1 VRVTYAAV
9 LCAILGRR
17 AAAMPAAGVAAP
29 AGRAAAVGQDQDTAA
44 RTGRARARNEPERSV
59 QVQMR
64 NVAFHVDSTIV
75 LDLQYARGRLRRVS
89 PEHPPYLDDKRSF
102 VLELDTARIGISGP
116 ALSRLLNRYTFAYP
130 GSPLKSLTV
139 TVEHG
144 RIRQRGRM
152 RGISFDVLGD
162 LSLTP
167 QGDLRLHPTTV
178 KAVGLKVGGLMN
190 FFGVHL
196 QKLVNTDRAKG
207 VRIQRDDF
215 LLSPTKLLPPPA
227 VEGRVGRVEVN
238 DSEIVQTFQPPP
250 GRKIEPLTPPLPKA
264 DHYMFFRGGVLRF
277 GKLTMD
283 DTDLM
288 IEDADPRDPFDFWLD
303 RYNEQLVAGTSRNTK
318 DHGLIVEMPDFK
330 AVGAKRESGER

>member
-1 VRVTYAAV
+1 
-9 LCAILGRR
+9 
-17 AAAMPAAGVAAP
+17 MPAVGAAP
-29 AGRAAAVGQDQDTAA
+29 TGRAARGVQDRDTAA
-44 RTGRARARNEPERSV
+44 RPDRARPRNEPERSV

-64 NVAFHVDSTIV
+64 NVGFHVDSTIV
-75 LDLQYARGRLRRVS
+75 LDLQYARGRLRRAS

-102 VLELDTARIGISGP
+102 VLELDTARIGVSGP
-116 ALSRLLNRYTFAYP
+116 ALSQLLNRYTFAYP

-167 QGDLRLHPTTV
+167 EGDLRLHPTTI
-178 KAVGLKVGGLMN
+178 KAVGLKVGGLMK
-190 FFGVHL
+190 FFGLHL

-215 LLSPTKLLPPPA
+215 LLSPTKLLPPPS
-227 VEGRVGRVEVN
+227 VEGKVGRVEVN
-238 DSEIVQTFQPPP
+238 DSEIVQIFEPPA
-250 GRKIEPLTPPLPKA
+250 GKKVEPLTPPLPKA

-318 DHGLIVEMPDFK
+318 DHGLIVEMPDFEK
-330 AVGAKRESGER
+330 VEQRGGRVSR